1 MKDGA
6 ELKEDSRVVV
16 NRDFAPHGSYEITI
30 HKVGDA
36 DAGQYTAVA
45 SNTVGKEECSC
56 QVSVKDAKDVFALL
70 KGHERKVTAG
80 EEPTF
85 TWFKAGEEFDPQDR
99 FKVILKYKLY
109 SVLCIK
115 GAPSGLMSL
124 LTSTY
129 TSDGQ
134 TICPKEQKVH
144 VDYGKVYHPVRIG

>member
-56 QVSVKDAKDVFALL
+56 QVSVKGEFEPFIWWVDQFKFQLL
-70 KGHERKVTAG
+70 FFSETLGNG
-80 EEPTF
+80 
-85 TWFKAGEEFDPQDR
+85 G
-99 FKVILKYKLY
+99 
-109 SVLCIK
+109 
-115 GAPSGLMSL
+115 
-124 LTSTY
+124 
-129 TSDGQ
+129 
-134 TICPKEQKVH
+134 
-144 VDYGKVYHPVRIG
+144 